1 MYKGYKGHKKVAVI
15 FSGGPAPS
23 ANAVISS
30 VSLNFLNERIPV
42 VGFFNGFEYL
52 EKFNPADRYSL
63 VEGLHFEVLDN
74 KIAGIRN
81 RRGVY
86 LKTSRSN
93 PGRDVHSRSDLE
105 DPHKNQKL
113 NNILS
118 AFDYLGIG
126 FLVTIGGDDTLK
138 TANFLSILGLP
149 VLHIP
154 KTIDNDYFGI
164 PWTFGY
170 WSAVQTA
177 KEALLN
183 IKADAESTS
192 SYFIAE
198 LMGRKAGWIT
208 YAAGIAGEAVMMIS
222 SEDVEGDELDIE
234 FWAEKI
240 VEKIFL
246 RERFNKFYGVIAVA
260 EGLADRL
267 PDRYKPTETD
277 KHGNLIFGTA
287 FVGRVIGDRASQLYE
302 ERTGRRK
309 KITYKQIGYET
320 RNVPPISFDV
330 VLGSMLGFGVVK
342 LFKQGKFNNLVS
354 VSDHFDVIGVPFAE
368 LIDPDTM
375 LTRLR
380 IVPKGSDFYEL
391 KEALTFQDSDL

>member
-1 MYKGYKGHKKVAVI
+1 MITGYKGHKKVAVL

-42 VGFFNGFEYL
+42 IGFFNGFEYL
-52 EKFNPADRYSL
+52 EKFNPGDRYSL
-63 VEGLHFEVLDN
+63 VEGLHFVHLDN
-74 KIAGIRN
+74 NISGIRN

-86 LKTSRSN
+86 LKTSRAN
-93 PGRDVHSRSDLE
+93 PGRDIHNRLDLE
-105 DPHKNQKL
+105 DPHKNHKL
-113 NNILS
+113 NNILN
-118 AFDYLGIG
+118 AFDFLGIG

-149 VLHIP
+149 VLHVP
-154 KTIDNDYFGI
+154 KTIDNDYYGI

-183 IKADAESTS
+183 IKADAESTN

-198 LMGRKAGWIT
+198 LMGRKAGWLT
-208 YAAGIAGEAVMMIS
+208 YAAGVAGEAVMMIS
-222 SEDVEGDELDIE
+222 SEDIDGDEIDIE
-234 FWAEKI
+234 ALAGKIAEKI
-240 VEKIFL
+240 LL
-246 RERFNKFYGVIAVA
+246 RERYGKYYGVIAVA

-267 PDRYKPTETD
+267 PERYKPTETD

-287 FVGRVIGDRASQLYE
+287 FVGRVLGDRASQIYE
-302 ERTGRRK
+302 EKTGRRK

-320 RNVPPISFDV
+320 RNVQPISFDV
-330 VLGSMLGFGVVK
+330 VLGSMLGFGVAK
-342 LFKQGKFNNLVS
+342 LFKQQKFNNLVS
-354 VSDHFDVIGVPFAE
+354 VSDNFDVIGVPFSE
-368 LIDPDTM
+368 LIDPETM

-380 IVPKGSDFYEL
+380 TVPKGSDFFEL
-391 KEALTFQDSDL
+391 KEALTFQDSD

>member
-1 MYKGYKGHKKVAVI
+1 MKGYKGHKKVAVV

-30 VSLNFLNERIPV
+30 VSLNFLNDRIPV
-42 VGFFNGFEYL
+42 VGFYNGFEYL
-52 EKFNPADRYSL
+52 EKFNPGDQYSL
-63 VEGLHFEVLDN
+63 VEGLHFETLDN
-74 KIAGIRN
+74 RIAGIRN

-86 LKTSRSN
+86 LKTSRAN
-93 PGRDVHSRSDLE
+93 PGRSIHSRQDL
-105 DPHKNQKL
+105 DDSQKSQKL
-113 NNILS
+113 RNILN
-118 AFDYLGIG
+118 AFDFLGIG

-177 KEALLN
+177 KEVLLN
-183 IKADAESTS
+183 LKADAESTN

-208 YAAGIAGEAVMMIS
+208 YAAGVAGEAVMMIS
-222 SEDVEGDELDIE
+222 SEDLDGDELDIE
-234 FWAEKI
+234 KWAGRIVDKI
-240 VEKIFL
+240 LL
-246 RERFNKFYGVIAVA
+246 RERFNKFYGVIAIA

-267 PDRYKPTETD
+267 PERYKPTETD

-287 FVGRVIGDRASQLYE
+287 FVGRVIGDRASQMYQ
-302 ERTGRRK
+302 ERTGRKK

-342 LFKQGKFNNLVS
+342 LFKQGKFNTLVS
-354 VSDHFDVIGVPFAE
+354 VSDHFDVIGVPFSD
-368 LIDPDTM
+368 LIDPDTL

-380 IVPKGSDFYEL
+380 IVPKGSDFFEL
-391 KEALTFQDSDL
+391 KEALTFQESGD

>member
-1 MYKGYKGHKKVAVI
+1 MKGYKGHKKVAVV

-30 VSLNFLNERIPV
+30 VSLNFLNDRIPV
-42 VGFFNGFEYL
+42 VGFYNGFEYL
-52 EKFNPADRYSL
+52 EKFNPGDQYSL
-63 VEGLHFEVLDN
+63 VEGLHFEILDN
-74 KIAGIRN
+74 RIAGIRN

-86 LKTSRSN
+86 LKTSRAN
-93 PGRDVHSRSDLE
+93 PGRNVHSRQDLD
-105 DPHKNQKL
+105 DPQKSQKL
-113 NNILS
+113 RNILN
-118 AFDYLGIG
+118 ALEFLGIG

-177 KEALLN
+177 KEVLLN
-183 IKADAESTS
+183 LKADAESTN
-192 SYFIAE
+192 SYFVAE

-208 YAAGIAGEAVMMIS
+208 YAAGVAGETVMMIS
-222 SEDVEGDELDIE
+222 NEDLDSDELDIDK
-234 FWAEKI
+234 WAGRIVDKI
-240 VEKIFL
+240 LL

-267 PDRYKPTETD
+267 PDRYRPTETD

-287 FVGRVIGDRASQLYE
+287 FVGRVIGDRASQIYE
-302 ERTGRRK
+302 ERTGRKK

-342 LFKQGKFNNLVS
+342 LFKQGKFNTLVS
-354 VSDHFDVIGVPFAE
+354 VSDHFDVIGVPFSE
-368 LIDPDTM
+368 LIDPETL

-380 IVPKGSDFYEL
+380 TVPKGSDFFEL
-391 KEALTFQDSDL
+391 KEALTFQESGN

>member
-1 MYKGYKGHKKVAVI
+1 MKGYKGHKKIAVI

-42 VGFFNGFEYL
+42 IGFFNGFEHL
-52 EKFNPADRYSL
+52 ERFNPADHFSL
-63 VEGLHFEVLDN
+63 IEGLHFIQLDN
-74 KIAGIRN
+74 NISGIRN
-81 RRGVY
+81 RRGIF
-86 LKTSRSN
+86 LKTSRAN
-93 PGRDVHSRSDLE
+93 PGREIHTREDLD
-105 DPHKNQKL
+105 DPQKSQRL
-113 NNILS
+113 HNILN
-118 AFDYLGIG
+118 AFNFLGIG
-126 FLVTIGGDDTLK
+126 YLVTIGGDDTLK
-138 TANFLSILGLP
+138 TANFLAILGLP

-154 KTIDNDYFGI
+154 KTIDNDYYGI

-177 KEALLN
+177 KEVLLN
-183 IKADAESTS
+183 LKADAESTS

-208 YAAGIAGEAVMMIS
+208 YAAGVAGEAVMMVS
-222 SEDVEGDELDIE
+222 SEDIEGDQVDIE
-234 FWAEKI
+234 ALAEKI
-240 VEKIFL
+240 VDKILL
-246 RERFNKFYGVIAVA
+246 RERYHKYYGVIAVA

-267 PDRYKPTETD
+267 PDKYRPTEMD
-277 KHGNLIFGTA
+277 KHGNIIFGTA

-302 ERTGRRK
+302 EKTGRKK

-342 LFKQGKFNNLVS
+342 LYKQGKINCLVS
-354 VSDHFDVIGVPFAE
+354 VSDNFDVIGVPFSD
-368 LIDPDTM
+368 LIDPATM
-375 LTRLR
+375 RTKLR
-380 IVPKGSDFYEL
+380 TVPKGSDFYEL
-391 KEALTFQDSDL
+391 KEALTFQDND

>member
-1 MYKGYKGHKKVAVI
+1 MKGYKGHKKVAVV

-30 VSLNFLNERIPV
+30 VSLNFLNDRIPV
-42 VGFFNGFEYL
+42 VGFYNGFEYL
-52 EKFNPADRYSL
+52 EKFNPGDQYSL
-63 VEGLHFEVLDN
+63 VEGLHFEILDN
-74 KIAGIRN
+74 RIAGIRN

-86 LKTSRSN
+86 LKTSRAN
-93 PGRDVHSRSDLE
+93 PGRNVHSRQDLD
-105 DPHKNQKL
+105 DPQKSQKL
-113 NNILS
+113 RNILN
-118 AFDYLGIG
+118 ALEFLGIG

-177 KEALLN
+177 KEVLLN
-183 IKADAESTS
+183 LKADAESTN
-192 SYFIAE
+192 SYFVAE

-208 YAAGIAGEAVMMIS
+208 YAAGVAGETVMMIS
-222 SEDVEGDELDIE
+222 NEDLDSDELDIDK
-234 FWAEKI
+234 WAGRIVDKI
-240 VEKIFL
+240 LL

-267 PDRYKPTETD
+267 PDRYRPTETD

-287 FVGRVIGDRASQLYE
+287 FVGRVIGDRASQIYE
-302 ERTGRRK
+302 ERTGRKK

-330 VLGSMLGFGVVK
+330 VLGSMLGFGVVR
-342 LFKQGKFNNLVS
+342 LFKQGKFNTLVS
-354 VSDHFDVIGVPFAE
+354 VSDHFDVIGVPFSE
-368 LIDPDTM
+368 LIDPETL

-380 IVPKGSDFYEL
+380 TVPKGSDFFEL
-391 KEALTFQDSDL
+391 KEALTFQESGN